1 VFTGAP
7 PEGMPGVLIEA
18 AMSGVPVVTTAVPG
32 ADDVV
37 VSDTTGLVVPVDDF
51 GSLVQATRA
60 LIEDRDRRRRMGDT
74 ARRRAVEVFS
84 LDAGAAKWR
93 ALLDEMFSCTSSI

>member
-1 VFTGAP
+1 
-7 PEGMPGVLIEA
+7 
-18 AMSGVPVVTTAVPG
+18 
-32 ADDVV
+32 
-37 VSDTTGLVVPVDDF
+37 
-51 GSLVQATRA
+51 
-60 LIEDRDRRRRMGDT
+60 MGDT